1 MKNILVTG
9 ANGQLGQCFQLLS
22 KASKHNFTFLDR
34 TQLDVTSKEQIQ
46 SVFNQSYD
54 FCINCTAYTAVD
66 KAEDEKELA
75 NAINHIAVK
84 HIAGACLKNDIVLI
98 HISTDFVFNGKHYLP
113 YKETDQTD
121 ALSIYGKTKLDGEIA
136 IQKSLKS
143 YYIIRTSWLYSEFG
157 ANFLKSMLNLAKTKD
172 ELNIVNNQ
180 IGTPTYAMDLAK
192 VILIIIDQNTNYGLY
207 HYSNQGVASWYDFA
221 KAIFQKTNINIK
233 VNPIPAILYPTPATR
248 PYYSVM
254 DKEKITKNFNLE
266 IPYWQESLQNCLK
279 ALF

>member
-1 MKNILVTG
+1 MKHILVTG
-9 ANGQLGQCFQLLS
+9 ANGQLGHCFQQLAKTS
-22 KASKHNFTFLDR
+22 SYKFTFLS
-34 TQLDVTSKEQIQ
+34 SKELDIT
-46 SVFNQSYD
+46 SVENINSIFNSNYD
-54 FCINCTAYTAVD
+54 FCINCAAYTAVD
-66 KAEDEKELA
+66 KAEDEQDLA
-75 NAINHIAVK
+75 NKINHVGANNIAE
-84 HIAGACLKNDIVLI
+84 ACLKNEVVLL

-121 ALSIYGKTKLDGEIA
+121 ALSVYGKSKLEGEIA

-157 ANFLKSMLNLAKTKD
+157 SNFLKSMLNLAKTKD

-192 VILIIIDQNTNYGLY
+192 VILIMIDQNTNYGLY

-233 VNPIPAILYPTPATR
+233 VNPIPAISYPTPATR
-248 PYYSVM
+248 PHFSVM
-254 DKEKITKNFNLE
+254 DKQKITNIFNLE